1 MSPSPAMRCRD
12 RRDDISDSNVIQLI
26 CPWKQGWGKAER
38 TKVLAC
44 CIIQLTSS
52 CSFILHALVL
62 ISQATNKKATSSKSY
77 KVYGISKQTHS

>member
-12 RRDDISDSNVIQLI
+12 RRDDISDS
-26 CPWKQGWGKAER
+26 KQGWGKAER

-52 CSFILHALVL
+52 CSFILHALLVL

-77 KVYGISKQTHS
+77 KVYGISKQRHS